1 MTPTPVRSML
11 YIPGGRESALR
22 KARQIPTDAIIF
34 DLEDAVAVTEKEFAR
49 ETLIKELVE
58 GSYGRRTKI
67 VRVNS
72 LHTHWGRDDIAAVSS
87 VNPDGILL
95 PKVDSLSLIHI

>member
-34 DLEDAVAVTEKEFAR
+34 DLEDAVAVTEKAFAR
-49 ETLIKELVE
+49 ATLIKELEEGKDGSRVE
-58 GSYGRRTKI
+58 MG
-67 VRVNS
+67 
-72 LHTHWGRDDIAAVSS
+72 
-87 VNPDGILL
+87 
-95 PKVDSLSLIHI
+95 

>member
-11 YIPGGRESALR
+11 SIPGGRESALR

-72 LHTHWGRDDIAAVSS
+72 LIKQLAWRADQKRIRSFNKPVVLHEAEKLH
-87 VNPDGILL
+87 L
-95 PKVDSLSLIHI
+95 PEL